1 MPTACRLSQTLDGMP
16 QPFTPMSKPIV
27 RLATAHDAIAAR
39 ACVLAA
45 FEPYIARIGR
55 PPAPMLLDYPTLVEA
70 SYVWVA
76 ELSSQVKGVLVQYE
90 TSDGFYIDTV
100 AVNPKASGTG
110 VGRALLEF
118 AEDEAARRGFASVY
132 LCTNS
137 KMIENQVL
145 CPKIGYVEYDRRIEA
160 GYDRIFY
167 RKGLAAASST
177 NAV

>member
-1 MPTACRLSQTLDGMP
+1 MP
-16 QPFTPMSKPIV
+16 QPLTPVTKPVV

-45 FEPYIARIGR
+45 FEPYVARIGR

-76 ELSSQVKGVLVQYE
+76 ELSSEVEGVLVQYE
-90 TSDGFYIDTV
+90 TPDGFYIDTV
-100 AVNPKASGTG
+100 AVNPKARGTG

-118 AEDEAARRGFASVY
+118 AEDEAIRRGFASVY

-145 CPKIGYVEYDRRIEA
+145 YPKIGYVEYDRRIEA

-167 RKGLAAASST
+167 RKGLAASST